1 MGFWRIRSRPSS
13 GLIKPLSYTPAPTI
27 YFTARRHLDFY
38 NKREHSR
45 EETQPPPMPTVTIP
59 RPAPP
64 SPPQQEQQQGK
75 ARSSMPNPGDV
86 EIVDIRGAS
95 DEATVKKTMLEVLAG
110 GQDGRPRKMPT
121 MLLYDERGLQLFEAI
136 THLDEY
142 YLTNREINVLEKN
155 AADMA
160 AKIAPGTLLV
170 ELGSGCAKPFLY
182 CFHISPCHRPCSS
195 MACATYT

>member
-1 MGFWRIRSRPSS
+1 
-13 GLIKPLSYTPAPTI
+13 
-27 YFTARRHLDFY
+27 
-38 NKREHSR
+38 
-45 EETQPPPMPTVTIP
+45 MPTVTIP

-121 MLLYDERGLQLFEAI
+121 MLLYDERGLQLFEA
-136 THLDEY
+136 
-142 YLTNREINVLEKN
+142 V
-155 AADMA
+155 
-160 AKIAPGTLLV
+160 
-170 ELGSGCAKPFLY
+170 SGGGGKRRL
-182 CFHISPCHRPCSS
+182 RGDGG
-195 MACATYT
+195 